1 MTLPVY
7 LDEEQFGAA
16 LAGFEHTAF
25 RLELQPAYSEP
36 CEEGLLAAFARGERP
51 DPREAVPELR
61 DWYGQVARMAAE
73 GKRIER
79 VRVQDDPPTLYQEFE
94 RWLDQWNIPAGEVM
108 QYMTRATAHDIGL
121 LPAAGDADW
130 WLLDS
135 SRLIVMRFDGQHH
148 RISNELITRP
158 ETVVQACAWRDLAI
172 HHSTREQFSGAA
184 A

>member
-1 MTLPVY
+1 VTKPVF
-7 LDEEQFGAA
+7 LDEQQFGAH
-16 LAGFEHTAF
+16 LAGIAHTAF

-36 CEEGLLAAFARGERP
+36 CEEALLAAFTRGERP

-61 DWYGQVARMAAE
+61 DWYGLVTWMAAG

-79 VRVQDDPPTLYQEFE
+79 VRVQDDPPTPYQEFE

-108 QYMTRATAHDIGL
+108 RYMTRDTACITGL

-172 HHSTREQFSGAA
+172 HHSVQRQLSDAA